1 MDSILA
7 LAETLMASPW
17 LLLLVL
23 VLAVADSLVPMVP
36 AETVVLTAG
45 TFAVTGSPSA
55 ALLVVAAWAGAL
67 LGDVLAHHVGRGA
80 GPLARRLR
88 EGRIAGAV
96 IGTTETALRTRGAV
110 IILGARFVPGART
123 AVNLTAGATGMP
135 RRTFV
140 LFSSVASL
148 AWSLYYVGIGMLG
161 GLAFAQNPLLG
172 VALGIGL
179 ALVLGGILELVR
191 RIRGRRAAAAGPRR
205 AASAGPGRAA
215 SAGTGRA
222 SAAGP
227 ARLSRSDRAARG
239 ACPAPARGAP

>member
-1 MDSILA
+1 
-7 LAETLMASPW
+7 MASPW
-17 LLLLVL
+17 LFPLVL
-23 VLAVADSLVPMVP
+23 VLAAGDSLVPMVP

-88 EGRIAGAV
+88 GGRITGAV
-96 IGTTETALRTRGAV
+96 IGSTETALRRRGGV

-123 AVNLTAGATGMP
+123 AVNLTTGATGMP
-135 RRTFV
+135 RGTFV

-148 AWSLYYVGIGMLG
+148 AWALYYVGIGMLG

-179 ALVLGGILELVR
+179 ALALGGVLEMVR
-191 RIRGRRAAAAGPRR
+191 RLRTRRTARAGSQRETGTGPQR
-205 AASAGPGRAA
+205 AASAG
-215 SAGTGRA
+215 AGQV
-222 SAAGP
+222 SH
-227 ARLSRSDRAARG
+227 SDRAARDV
-239 ACPAPARGAP
+239 CPAPARGAP

>member
-1 MDSILA
+1 MDSILL
-7 LAETLMASPW
+7 LAESLMASPW

-23 VLAVADSLVPMVP
+23 VLAVGDSLVPMVP

-45 TFAVTGSPSA
+45 TFAVSGSPSA

-80 GPLARRLR
+80 GPLTRRLR
-88 EGRIAGAV
+88 GSRITGAV
-96 IGTTETALRTRGAV
+96 IGTTEEALRTRGAV

-123 AVNLTAGATGMP
+123 AVNLTTGATGMP
-135 RRTFV
+135 RGTFV

-148 AWSLYYVGIGMLG
+148 AWALYYVGIGMLG

-179 ALVLGGILELVR
+179 ALALGGVLEVVR
-191 RIRGRRAAAAGPRR
+191 RLRARRAAGSTSRR
-205 AASAGPGRAA
+205 AASA
-215 SAGTGRA
+215 SAGQV
-222 SAAGP
+222 
-227 ARLSRSDRAARG
+227 SRSDRAARDV
-239 ACPAPARGAP
+239 CPAPARGAP

>member
-23 VLAVADSLVPMVP
+23 VLAVGDSLVPMVP

-80 GPLARRLR
+80 GPWARRLR
-88 EGRIAGAV
+88 ERRIAGAV
-96 IGTTETALRTRGAV
+96 IGRTEAALRTRGAV

-140 LFSSVASL
+140 LFSSLASL
-148 AWSLYYVGIGMLG
+148 TWSLYYVGIGMLG

-179 ALVLGGILELVR
+179 ALALGGALELMR
-191 RIRGRRAAAAGPRR
+191 RIRARRAAAAGP
-205 AASAGPGRAA
+205 GRAA
-215 SAGTGRA
+215 PARTGRA
-222 SAAGP
+222 SPAGTS
-227 ARLSRSDRAARG
+227 RVSRSDRAARG
-239 ACPAPARGAP
+239 ACPAPARGAT

>member
-23 VLAVADSLVPMVP
+23 VLAAFDSLVPMVP

-45 TFAVTGSPSA
+45 TFAVSGNPSA
-55 ALLVVAAWAGAL
+55 ALLVVAGWAGAL

-80 GPLARRLR
+80 GPLTRRLR
-88 EGRIAGAV
+88 GRRIAGAV
-96 IGTTETALRTRGAV
+96 IGTTEAALRRRGAV
-110 IILGARFVPGART
+110 IILGARFVPGMRT

-140 LFSSVASL
+140 LFSSLASL

-161 GLAFAQNPLLG
+161 GLAFAENPLLG

-179 ALVLGGILELVR
+179 ALALGAVLELAR
-191 RIRGRRAAAAGPRR
+191 RMRARRAAATEPRR
-205 AASAGPGRAA
+205 RAG
-215 SAGTGRA
+215 AGTG
-222 SAAGP
+222 GV
-227 ARLSRSDRAARG
+227 SRSERAARDV
-239 ACPAPARGAP
+239 CPAPARGAP